1 MTQIGQ
7 YFFGI
12 LEAPLADIKP
22 LDFFADKLLGI
33 VGWIPRLEKDV
44 PEDNMVYTL
53 VCDSFGRG
61 VLS

>member
-1 MTQIGQ
+1 MTQIGK

-12 LEAPLADIKP
+12 FEAPLADIEP
-22 LDFFADKLLGI
+22 LDFFADKFLGI

-53 VCDSFGRG
+53 VRDSFGRG
-61 VLS
+61 VLL